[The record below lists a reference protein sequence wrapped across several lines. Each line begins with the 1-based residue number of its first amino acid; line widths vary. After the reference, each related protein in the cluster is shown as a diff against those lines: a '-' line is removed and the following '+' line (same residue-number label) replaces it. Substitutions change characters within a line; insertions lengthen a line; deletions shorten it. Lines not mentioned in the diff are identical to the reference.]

1 MIYKYTAIDA
11 KGARVEADIEAD
23 NQGAVITMLRQ
34 NRLIPIKIEEDSV
47 QARAI
52 GGIKKKVKIKELAI
66 FSRQFEIML
75 QAGIG
80 IVKCLDILE
89 KQTINRTLSE
99 ACGDMSQSVQ
109 KGNLLSKSMEA
120 YPKIFP
126 PLMVQLIV
134 SGESSGNLD
143 VVMGRIA
150 TNYEKDSKTENK
162 IKNAMMYPIV
172 LGVVLVVVMFVIM
185 TFVLPKFTELL
196 TSGGGELP
204 LTTKLLIGLSDFMVK
219 NWYFIILGFLLFIA
233 GLKSFIATP
242 KGRYIFDGFK
252 LKIPFIK
259 TQIKMII
266 TARFTRTLATL
277 LGSGIQLLEALKI
290 VSKVSGNV
298 VVEGRLGEASEEVK
312 KGMTLSRSLLDMDI
326 FPPMM
331 ISMVKIGEESG
342 SIDTV
347 LNKTADFYD
356 EELDAALQ
364 RLVGILEPAMIVIMG
379 VCVSFVVIAIMGSM
393 YSMYDTF

>member
-1 MIYKYTAIDA
+1 
-11 KGARVEADIEAD
+11 
-23 NQGAVITMLRQ
+23 
-34 NRLIPIKIEEDSV
+34 
-47 QARAI
+47 
-52 GGIKKKVKIKELAI
+52 
-66 FSRQFEIML
+66 
-75 QAGIG
+75 
-80 IVKCLDILE
+80 
-89 KQTINRTLSE
+89 
-99 ACGDMSQSVQ
+99 
-109 KGNLLSKSMEA
+109 
-120 YPKIFP
+120 
-126 PLMVQLIV
+126 
-134 SGESSGNLD
+134 
-143 VVMGRIA
+143 
-150 TNYEKDSKTENK
+150 
-162 IKNAMMYPIV
+162 
-172 LGVVLVVVMFVIM
+172 
-185 TFVLPKFTELL
+185 
-196 TSGGGELP
+196 
-204 LTTKLLIGLSDFMVK
+204 
-219 NWYFIILGFLLFIA
+219 
-233 GLKSFIATP
+233 
-242 KGRYIFDGFK
+242 
-252 LKIPFIK
+252 
-259 TQIKMII
+259 MII

-290 VSKVSGNV
+290 VRKVSGNV